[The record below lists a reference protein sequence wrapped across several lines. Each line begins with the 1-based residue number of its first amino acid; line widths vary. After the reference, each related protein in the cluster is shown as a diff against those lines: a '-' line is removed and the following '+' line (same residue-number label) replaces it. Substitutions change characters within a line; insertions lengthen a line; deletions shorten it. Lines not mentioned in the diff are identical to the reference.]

1 MESDNISL
9 IPYQHHSGM
18 KENFHHRKRKETTMN
33 VKHLAH
39 LALTSL
45 VTVVGIASPA
55 TANSADCPS
64 GKFCIWTNDNYE
76 GRIAYFSRGSA
87 NLANPIG
94 GYVFNNK
101 VTSIWNRTGSAWC
114 LYDGANYRTGLLRQ
128 SAGGYRSNL
137 AVEGINNKTSSLK
150 SC

>member
-1 MESDNISL
+1 
-9 IPYQHHSGM
+9 
-18 KENFHHRKRKETTMN
+18 MN
-33 VKHLAH
+33 VKHLA
-39 LALTSL
+39 LISL
-45 VTVVGIASPA
+45 VTAVGIASPA

-64 GKFCIWTNDNYE
+64 GKFCIWTNDKYE

-114 LYDGANYRTGLLRQ
+114 LYDGANYRRLLLRQ
-128 SAGGYRSNL
+128 PAGGYRSNL
-137 AVEGINNKTSSLK
+137 AVERIDNKTTSLK